1 MATTEDV
8 LLMVP
13 HVRYKKNDGTIYLMN
28 ERLGWMM
35 QSRST
40 FAVSHQYSDIKR
52 NLNILYDKMVLF
64 NPLGAAAQ
72 CKDRDSIKETLQQ
85 LLPKFKKAVNKEL
98 EEKNRLLSE
107 NPQLLQLYKELV
119 ISQVIS
125 AEEFWSE
132 HATPYIKNQLDA
144 SKQNV
149 GVSSA
154 FLADIKPQ
162 TDGCNGL
169 RYNLTS
175 DLIQSIF
182 NTYPSVRQKH
192 LEAVPHK
199 LSESEFWTKFFHS
212 HYFHRDRLS
221 IDKKDVFTD
230 CAKMDEQIMKK
241 DLEASSGDPLMD
253 VSALH
258 DINSEDT
265 PNGTKGSSNISIQ
278 NMIRRFNQHSIM
290 ILKASSQKPESVKD
304 VDEQPV
310 NKKAKLQEK
319 LTYDDL
325 SGETGDG
332 GAKLSLDR
340 VERYLHGPTKA
351 NEETNGKLSNDSHSH
366 SEFVQQSIQKWTNS
380 GPVVPISSSTAI
392 KVLGDLSVGGNDAKA
407 ILDYYEHGFYDEKFL
422 WVVPSE
428 KLFRFLKQ
436 QLDDREIDRLVS
448 IGCGSGLL
456 EWLLGRLTGLKV
468 TGYEVDPDWWNSK
481 YAPFKFLSLEF
492 ADQDRIP
499 IIEGNSALLFCYF
512 HSSSAFEEYLRKFR
526 GKVVVIVGP
535 KEGSGRFCQVNPM
548 ILSDKSDWKLCVC
561 YSMPR
566 DDIMTLY
573 EKL

>member
-1 MATTEDV
+1 MSTTEDV

-13 HVRYKKNDGTIYLMN
+13 HVRYKKNDGTFYLMN

-40 FAVSHQYSDIKR
+40 FAVSHQYSDIK
-52 NLNILYDKMVLF
+52 LQKISPEGKPKVQLQVCLHDGSASTF
-64 NPLGAAAQ
+64 HFSNPLGAAAQ

-125 AEEFWSE
+125 ADEFWSE
-132 HATPYIKNQLDA
+132 HATPYIKSQIDA

-182 NTYPSVRQKH
+182 NTYPSVKQKH
-192 LEAVPHK
+192 LEAVPNK
-199 LSESEFWTKFFHS
+199 MNESEFWTKFFHS

-221 IDKKDVFTD
+221 TDKKDVFTD
-230 CAKMDEQIMKK
+230 CAKLDEQGEKK
-241 DLEASSGDPLMD
+241 EKTQKEFLKIPYPLMD
-253 VSALH
+253 INALH
-258 DINSEDT
+258 DNNNEDQ
-265 PNGTKGSSNISIQ
+265 NAAKGPSNLSIQ

-290 ILKASSQKPESVKD
+290 ILKASSQKPENAKEGEELPLS
-304 VDEQPV
+304 
-310 NKKAKLQEK
+310 KKAKLQEK
-319 LTYDDL
+319 VTYDDL
-325 SGETGDG
+325 GSELEDR

-351 NEETNGKLSNDSHSH
+351 NEEMNGKLN
-366 SEFVQQSIQKWTNS
+366 SESQIHGEVIQQSVQRWASSSPT
-380 GPVVPISSSTAI
+380 VPISSSTAI
-392 KVLGDLSVGGNDAKA
+392 KILGDLSLGGSMMTGVVQESTHFQSDTLTELRGIYQSFCELLRHFWSTFPPTTPQLTEKA
-407 ILDYYEHGFYDEKFL
+407 TKMYEALQRFNQ
-422 WVVPSE
+422 V
-428 KLFRFLKQ
+428 KLAPFEQKITRESPEGQKVMRHIRL
-436 QLDDREIDRLVS
+436 QLDAAFRKYS
-448 IGCGSGLL
+448 Q
-456 EWLLGRLTGLKV
+456 
-468 TGYEVDPDWWNSK
+468 WN
-481 YAPFKFLSLEF
+481 
-492 ADQDRIP
+492 
-499 IIEGNSALLFCYF
+499 
-512 HSSSAFEEYLRKFR
+512 
-526 GKVVVIVGP
+526 
-535 KEGSGRFCQVNPM
+535 
-548 ILSDKSDWKLCVC
+548 
-561 YSMPR
+561 
-566 DDIMTLY
+566 
-573 EKL
+573 EKRR